1 MKVSPPLPKH
11 AFVIP
16 IPWRSAAPE
25 LWCRVAKCFAGFL
38 DCLKL
43 LLKALQDL
51 LFMAAELASACCYGF
66 QVVDLSLYLLR
77 IPLGEALVALGCN
90 ICFA

>member
-1 MKVSPPLPKH
+1 MKVPPPLPEH
-11 AFVIP
+11 AFVVAVS
-16 IPWRSAAPE
+16 WRPTAPE
-25 LWCRVAKCFAGFL
+25 LWCRVAKCLAGFL
-38 DCLKL
+38 DCLDL

-51 LFMAAELASACCYGF
+51 LFVAAELPSTCRYGL

-77 IPLGEALVALGCN
+77 IPLSEALVALGCN